1 MVGFL
6 RREDGQGWRGYLVV
20 KCGVGRWWR
29 HGVRAELVGG
39 WGVRDRG
46 YLWAGQGRDGGDDP
60 GGNGA
65 QGREEH
71 AGGGKLWWR
80 SGGARRRQGTARS
93 HTFGIR
99 CEVCQRAR
107 TCSLSVVR
115 KGGGSWKAYSSTT
128 STNFYLLLL
137 PAATTRLLLLLLLLH
152 RARAQPGADSGF
164 CCERCCHAISAV
176 RSTRDDGSCRG

>member
-1 MVGFL
+1 MARLYTQTCSEKVDGVYVIEGIFGPGKDEMVEMIPG
-6 RREDGQGWRGYLVV
+6 ETAP
-20 KCGVGRWWR
+20 K
-29 HGVRAELVGG
+29 
-39 WGVRDRG
+39 
-46 YLWAGQGRDGGDDP
+46 AGKSTL
-60 GGNGA
+60 
-65 QGREEH
+65 
-71 AGGGKLWWR
+71 GGGKLWWR